1 MTSLSELR
9 QRLLHPH
16 YVIHLLYGLVYI
28 GLRLNRMISEN
39 LISFE
44 DTETRTFVLLA
55 GLSVWKCLIAASAE
69 ELSSVLILYT
79 KFFSLCSIFWRF
91 GFWRFSFYAIGWI
104 VLSTVFPQ
112 PWYSGPTK
120 IYELS
125 ATAFRDKVLGKPVKQ
140 STSSTANTSSSSSAP
155 PSSSSS
161 TIPLEDMKGP
171 RITEIVDEDEKP
183 QQQKQQSFDAKYWVV
198 MLYANW
204 SVACLNFEAVLAKLS
219 IKYDVPHLKFG
230 QIDIDLYPDL
240 AEEFGVSKDPAS
252 FDLPT
257 LILFQQGKEIRRLP
271 ELTLAKEDSK
281 NTTANTA
288 KDTITRLGW
297 SKQPST
303 VVTMFQLEKI
313 CNEKSN

>member
-9 QRLLHPH
+9 QRLLHP
-16 YVIHLLYGLVYI
+16 YYIVHLLYGATYI
-28 GLRLNRMISEN
+28 GSRLNRMIKEG

-44 DTETRTFVLLA
+44 DTETRTFLLLV
-55 GLSVWKCLIAASAE
+55 GLSFWKCLMAASAE
-69 ELSSVLILYT
+69 ELCSVLILYA

-91 GFWRFSFYAIGWI
+91 GFWWSCLYTIGWI
-104 VLSTVFPQ
+104 MLFTIFPQ

-120 IYELS
+120 IYELN
-125 ATAFRDKVLGKPVKQ
+125 ATAFREKVLRGSGKSPKP
-140 STSSTANTSSSSSAP
+140 SFSSSTSSSSTMP
-155 PSSSSS
+155 VDD
-161 TIPLEDMKGP
+161 IKGP
-171 RITEIVDEDEKP
+171 RISEIDNMDLSNKKVEPE
-183 QQQKQQSFDAKYWVV
+183 AKYWIV

-204 SVACLNFEAVLAKLS
+204 SVSCLNFEAVLAKLS
-219 IKYDVPHLKFG
+219 LQYDVPHLKFG
-230 QIDIDLYPDL
+230 QIDIDLYSDL

-271 ELTLAKEDSK
+271 ELTLAKEGAK
-281 NTTANTA
+281 NTTTNAA

-303 VVTMFQLEKI
+303 VISMFQLDKI
-313 CNEKSN
+313 YNEKVN